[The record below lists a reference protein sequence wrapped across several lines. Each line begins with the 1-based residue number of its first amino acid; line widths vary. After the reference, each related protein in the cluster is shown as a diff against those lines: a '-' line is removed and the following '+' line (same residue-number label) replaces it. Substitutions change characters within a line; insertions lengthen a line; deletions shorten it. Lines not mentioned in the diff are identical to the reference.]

1 MTFLKIT
8 PDKEN
13 EAGFGQIAKT
23 LFEEYVIQKGDKLFR
38 LIEIEFYWNSETH
51 PDQSTYGRNHI
62 RPQAGD
68 WFFHYSGVDI
78 ALDNQE
84 LKGEGGILI
93 RGIYDIA
100 EKREIKGPMICAM
113 TLFSGFNAFDGI
125 IQTKLIKKSFDSFP
139 IKAGPRKGLG
149 KNAEVNEMHLKN
161 YAFSINPKK
170 LPA

>member
-1 MTFLKIT
+1 MDFLKIT

-13 EAGFGQIAKT
+13 EAGFTEIAKM
-23 LFEEYVIQKGDKLFR
+23 LFDEYAIQKGDQLFR
-38 LIEIEFYWNSETH
+38 LMEIEFYWKSETH
-51 PDQSTYGRNHI
+51 DDQSTYGRNHI
-62 RPQAGD
+62 QPKAGD

-78 ALDNQE
+78 ALDDPE

-93 RGIYDIA
+93 RGIYDLT
-100 EKREIKGPMICAM
+100 ERKEIKGPMVCAM

-125 IQTKLIKKSFDSFP
+125 IQTKLISKPFDSLP

-149 KNAEVNEMHLKN
+149 KNAEINDMHVKN

-170 LPA
+170 